1 MGFRKTGDG
10 RVFFKSASNDEK
22 TSEPK
27 AAQGSNGLQMEVL
40 GLLRALNTKLS
51 ASEKDRDSMRMELQ
65 AYRQMVSDLEEKSDR
80 AEKAYLSIQQRLNSN
95 KDNAAQ
101 GTEIK
106 KTKKLLVNTISELE
120 QTRKL
125 ILELEDRSEKS
136 ERVFRTQIAERQKA
150 EQQLKHRQ
158 SEDEQRF
165 ESLITKIEETSAKQ
179 EKLDRKIEKAVQD
192 RARFMRKIER
202 IEETVIQTNESLN
215 AKAMVLLT
223 DQSVAGHAEGV
234 AVSVSYDNDSPVY
247 PEEEFT
253 EEDNRYRSRE
263 EIEAAFLPWWRRPIR
278 ANATALA
285 SVAVIA
291 VLAGWGISQI
301 QKPAGFELPEFDI
314 ASMQGKTFFDF
325 GQKSNVDIIP
335 NVAPSQNNFIQSA
348 ETNPQTLDQRGFG
361 LSQEEQAMID
371 QAIERSFQTQDI
383 EMPAIQPPQA
393 QTEMEITQPSVT
405 SDDLGAVSLQEQA
418 QLEALLED
426 KPDEVAGRLN
436 AIEPS
441 AVQAEQSVQKEI
453 KKENQV
459 VQTKAKKQATPS
471 IQNAEVPSSP
481 SVALTSMAKDP
492 SLPEKIKPIEVEAF
506 AGNPEAQHDLGAIYT
521 AGHAGVPQ
529 DYERAALWFEHA
541 ALNGIANASYN
552 LGVLHHQ
559 GIGVSQDIVQ
569 ALVWYQKA
577 ADQNHPEAQYNLAIA
592 FIEGIGVEYNPQ
604 TAAQHFESAAEFGI
618 VEAAYN
624 LGLIHENGLLGEAKP
639 DEALM
644 WYKIASDEGSP
655 EAKAALQQLANALE
669 IKLSD
674 VENIAESMRLLKENQ
689 RLQKIQPSSDV
700 SLQRT
705 SDSSNQAM
713 SSRRIMVSEV
723 QQYLMDEG
731 LYPGPADGLNGPLT
745 QDAIRSYQARN
756 SLKVDG
762 NVTSD
767 LLSVMQSNAAID
779 QGSRAE

>member
-22 TSEPK
+22 TSDAK
-27 AAQGSNGLQMEVL
+27 IAQGNDGLQMEVL
-40 GLLRALNTKLS
+40 GLLQALNQKLS
-51 ASEKDRDSMRMELQ
+51 TTQKDRDSMRMELQ

-80 AEKAYLSIQQRLNSN
+80 AEKAYLSIQQRLNSTS
-95 KDNAAQ
+95 DNADQ
-101 GTEIK
+101 SSDIK

-125 ILELEDRSEKS
+125 ILDLEARSEKS
-136 ERVFRTQIAERQKA
+136 ETSFKAQIAERQKA
-150 EQQLKHRQ
+150 EQELKQ
-158 SEDEQRF
+158 KQDADEQRF
-165 ESLITKIEETSAKQ
+165 ESLMAKIEETSAKQ

-223 DQSVAGHAEGV
+223 DQSMAGQADKLAMAAMANHDE
-234 AVSVSYDNDSPVY
+234 SPIY

-253 EEDNRYRSRE
+253 EEDNRYKSRE
-263 EIEAAFLPWWRRPIR
+263 EIEAAFLPWWRRPIK
-278 ANATALA
+278 ANAAALT
-285 SVAVIA
+285 SVAIIA

-301 QKPAGFELPEFDI
+301 QRPAAFNMPEFDI
-314 ASMQGKTFFDF
+314 SSLQGRTFFDF
-325 GQKSNVDIIP
+325 GQQRNTQSIAP
-335 NVAPSQNNFIQSA
+335 NASSQEAFVQSA
-348 ETNPQTLDQRGFG
+348 ETNPQALDQQGFG
-361 LSQEEQAMID
+361 LSEEEQAMID
-371 QAIERSFQTQDI
+371 QAVEQSFKTQ
-383 EMPAIQPPQA
+383 EVETPEVQEPQPEVGSDTIAAVQKAP
-393 QTEMEITQPSVT
+393 VK
-405 SDDLGAVSLQEQA
+405 DDLGAVSLEEQEQ
-418 QLEALLED
+418 LVKLLED
-426 KPDEVAGRLN
+426 KPAEVGERLN

-441 AVQAEQSVQKEI
+441 AAKAE
-453 KKENQV
+453 QV
-459 VQTKAKKQATPS
+459 VQKTQAEPSPVVAKTKQAP
-471 IQNAEVPSSP
+471 QKP
-481 SVALTSMAKDP
+481 SVSLVNMARDP
-492 SLPEKIKPIEVEAF
+492 SLPEKIKPIEEEAF

-541 ALNGIANASYN
+541 AINGIANASYN

-559 GIGVSQDIVQ
+559 GIGVSQDINQ
-569 ALVWYQKA
+569 ALVWYQNA

-604 TAAQHFESAAEFGI
+604 RAAQYFESAAQYGI
-618 VEAAYN
+618 IEAAYN
-624 LGLIHENGLLGEAKP
+624 LGLIHENGLLGEPKP

-655 EAKAALQQLANALE
+655 EAKAALQQLANALQ

-674 VENIAESMRLLKENQ
+674 VENIAESMRLLKDNERASAAAGSTSVSSSQTSAAPSQAVAQ
-689 RLQKIQPSSDV
+689 RRKMVAGIQE
-700 SLQRT
+700 L
-705 SDSSNQAM
+705 
-713 SSRRIMVSEV
+713 
-723 QQYLMDEG
+723 LMDEG

-756 SLKVDG
+756 NLKVDG
-762 NVTSD
+762 NASSE
-767 LLSVMQSNAAID
+767 LLAVMQGNVGLD